1 MANLQGFDANQVEPS
16 QDFTPLPAGSYVA
29 VITDSEM
36 KPTKTGNG
44 NYLQLTFQIVE
55 GEHANRL
62 IWVRLN
68 LDNPNATAVD
78 IARRELSSICRSVGV
93 LVPTDSADL
102 HDLPLVIQVGLK
114 RRKDTDELQSEVKG
128 YSKVNATAEPKPA
141 TQVNG
146 EEIAIC
152 FEEVK
157 GEIE

>member
-1 MANLQGFDANQVEPS
+1 MANLQGFDANTVEPQ
-16 QDFTPLPAGSYVA
+16 QDYQPLPAGQYVA

-93 LVPTDSADL
+93 LVPTDSSDL
-102 HDLPLVIQVGLK
+102 HNIPLQILVGLK
-114 RRKDTDELQSEVKG
+114 RRKDTDELQSEVKQ
-128 YSKVNATAEPKPA
+128 YAKVGSTAEPKPA
-141 TQVNG
+141 TDAGGNS
-146 EEIAIC
+146 APW
-152 FEEVK
+152 K
-157 GEIE
+157 R

>member
-146 EEIAIC
+146 TDAPW
-152 FEEVK
+152 K
-157 GEIE
+157 R

>member
-16 QDFTPLPAGSYVA
+16 QDFTPLPAGEYVA

-44 NYLQLTFQIVE
+44 HYLQLTFQIVE

-78 IARRELSSICRSVGV
+78 IARRELSAICRSVGV
-93 LVPTDSADL
+93 LVPTDSVDL
-102 HDLPLVIQVGLK
+102 HNLPMVIKVGLK

-128 YSKVNATAEPKPA
+128 YAKVNATAEPKPA
-141 TQVNG
+141 SQVAG
-146 EEIAIC
+146 TDAPW
-152 FEEVK
+152 K
-157 GEIE
+157 R